1 MLNLLLIN
9 NIRCSLGHTC
19 IMDIEAL
26 KAELIEHQIME
37 DCSLPDSV
45 LSLDQAHNVSIS
57 TLPVDISSRL
67 RTPLQMRSKLN
78 KRKKKLLPDVPDII
92 SDVEIPEQYSMLS
105 YKIEGQPNVLKAFF
119 QEKIL
124 IDRPDHSIETIL
136 IFATDEFL
144 RLLFRSE
151 VCYADGTF
159 YISPYKLKQ

>member
-1 MLNLLLIN
+1 
-9 NIRCSLGHTC
+9 
-19 IMDIEAL
+19 MDIEAL

-92 SDVEIPEQYSMLS
+92 SVVEIPEQYSMLS

-124 IDRPDHSIETIL
+124 IDRSDHSIETIL

-144 RLLFRSE
+144 RL
-151 VCYADGTF
+151 
-159 YISPYKLKQ
+159 

>member
-1 MLNLLLIN
+1 MKL
-9 NIRCSLGHTC
+9 
-19 IMDIEAL
+19 
-26 KAELIEHQIME
+26 
-37 DCSLPDSV
+37 
-45 LSLDQAHNVSIS
+45 
-57 TLPVDISSRL
+57 
-67 RTPLQMRSKLN
+67 KLN
-78 KRKKKLLPDVPDII
+78 KRKNKLLPDDPDII

-151 VCYADGTF
+151 IVMQMVHFT
-159 YISPYKLKQ
+159 SLLTS

>member
-1 MLNLLLIN
+1 
-9 NIRCSLGHTC
+9 
-19 IMDIEAL
+19 MDIEAL

-92 SDVEIPEQYSMLS
+92 SDLEIPEQYSMLS
-105 YKIEGQPNVLKAFF
+105 YNIEGWHRFLKKSYS
-119 QEKIL
+119 E
-124 IDRPDHSIETIL
+124 SI
-136 IFATDEFL
+136 
-144 RLLFRSE
+144 
-151 VCYADGTF
+151 
-159 YISPYKLKQ
+159 

>member
-1 MLNLLLIN
+1 
-9 NIRCSLGHTC
+9 
-19 IMDIEAL
+19 MDIEAL

-92 SDVEIPEQYSMLS
+92 SDVEIHEQYSMLS

-124 IDRPDHSIETIL
+124 IDRPDYSIETIL

-144 RLLFRSE
+144 RL
-151 VCYADGTF
+151 
-159 YISPYKLKQ
+159 

>member
-1 MLNLLLIN
+1 MLNLFLIN
-9 NIRCSLGHTC
+9 YIRCFLGHTC

-78 KRKKKLLPDVPDII
+78 KRKKKLLPDVLDII
-92 SDVEIPEQYSMLS
+92 SDVR
-105 YKIEGQPNVLKAFF
+105 N
-119 QEKIL
+119 L
-124 IDRPDHSIETIL
+124 IRR
-136 IFATDEFL
+136 IFALPFL
-144 RLLFRSE
+144 PVR
-151 VCYADGTF
+151 
-159 YISPYKLKQ
+159 